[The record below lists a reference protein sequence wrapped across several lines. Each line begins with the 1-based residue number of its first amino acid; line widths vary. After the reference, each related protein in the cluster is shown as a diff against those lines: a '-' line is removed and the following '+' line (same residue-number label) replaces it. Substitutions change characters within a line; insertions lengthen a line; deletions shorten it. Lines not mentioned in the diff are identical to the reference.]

1 MGSVQTVALSG
12 FDRDDESKLRA
23 WFDQVNTE
31 LGSPFA
37 LVKDPGADVLI
48 IDIDSIYGQMDWL
61 RTQGTDRIVV
71 VHTSGTG
78 ADARYRLPRPLQIE
92 DIREVLG
99 ALRGNSPPIA
109 PQVDVA
115 VRPAPKTEP
124 KPVAP
129 AAAAPVAPPV
139 TAAAPVVETKPD
151 KVEPQRSEPAVQP
164 APSATPS
171 DAPTLSPTPEPE
183 VAEGPIL
190 LVDFL
195 RGGALGGPVAYA
207 MDDGQR
213 LVLDPSSET
222 YFGVNA
228 LKPLLQVLTRTVTE
242 DDLVRLEGV
251 QWERLLQADPTR
263 HPWSR
268 LLWLAALHAGQGSV
282 IGFGPEQIFKLNRWP
297 QIEREFPRHFRIATA
312 LMRQAGTV
320 EAIAAQSGAPGSEVA
335 DLINA
340 YLLTGH
346 IEAENVDAQRLSGVR
361 LALWGRL
368 RRVAQQSV

>member
-23 WFDQVNTE
+23 WFDQVNKE
-31 LGSPFA
+31 MGDPFA

-61 RTQGTDRIVV
+61 RTQGTDRIVI

-78 ADARYRLPRPLQIE
+78 ADARYRLPRPMQIE
-92 DIREVLG
+92 GIREVLG
-99 ALRGNSPPIA
+99 ALLGVSPPIA

-115 VRPAPKTEP
+115 VRPGPKTEP
-124 KPVAP
+124 TPAAP
-129 AAAAPVAPPV
+129 AAPPI
-139 TAAAPVVETKPD
+139 TAAAPIVEEKPG
-151 KVEPQRSEPAVQP
+151 KVEPQRSEPVVQP
-164 APSATPS
+164 VTSATSS
-171 DAPTLSPTPEPE
+171 DTPALSPTPELDT
-183 VAEGPIL
+183 AEHPTL

-195 RGGALGGPVAYA
+195 HGGALSGPVAYA

-213 LVLDPSSET
+213 LILDPSSET

-242 DDLVRLEGV
+242 TDLVRQEGA
-251 QWERLLQADPTR
+251 QWERVRQADPVR

-282 IGFGPEQIFKLNRWP
+282 IGFGPEQVFKQTRWP

-320 EAIAAQSGAPGSEVA
+320 EAIAGQSGAPGSEVA

-346 IEAENVDAQRLSGVR
+346 VEAEGVDAQRLTSAR
-361 LALWGRL
+361 KALWARL
-368 RRVAQQSV
+368 RLGAS